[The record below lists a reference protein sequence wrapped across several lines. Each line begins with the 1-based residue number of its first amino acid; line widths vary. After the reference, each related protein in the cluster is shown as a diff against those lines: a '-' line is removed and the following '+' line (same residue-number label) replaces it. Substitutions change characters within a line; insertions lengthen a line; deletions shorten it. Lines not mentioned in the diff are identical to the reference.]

1 MKRWRSALALSFA
14 AALVA
19 GTAFAQATTGSSPKD
34 QPSAQAEKAKGAQ
47 TETSG
52 TTRQPAGTPGTAT
65 GETGKPDA
73 AKSDAMKGDAM
84 KGDAMKGDADKGKRA
99 ARGGN
104 REQVRAAQ
112 QALKDKGLY
121 DAEVDGLMG
130 PKTREA
136 IREFQKKENL
146 KETGRLD
153 AETLA
158 RLGVERTGAADTS
171 GSPAASPRTMP
182 GSTGKDAGT
191 TGTDAGTKTES
202 GSSAASPGTTPGP
215 AKSGEKK

>member
-1 MKRWRSALALSFA
+1 MRRWRSVLALTFA
-14 AALVA
+14 VVLVA
-19 GTAFAQATTGSSPKD
+19 GSAFAQATTATPPKD

-47 TETSG
+47 TTKE
-52 TTRQPAGTPGTAT
+52 PAGTPGTAT
-65 GETGKPDA
+65 GETGKTDA
-73 AKSDAMKGDAM
+73 TGGAMKT
-84 KGDAMKGDADKGKRA
+84 DADKGKRA
-99 ARGGN
+99 ARGGGN

-121 DAEVDGLMG
+121 DAEVDGVMG

-158 RLGVERTGAADTS
+158 KLGVERTGASTS
-171 GSPAASPRTMP
+171 GSPAASPKTMP
-182 GSTGKDAGT
+182 GGKDAG
-191 TGTDAGTKTES
+191 KTES
-202 GSSAASPGTTPGP
+202 GSSAASPSTGPGP
-215 AKSGEKK
+215 AKSGEKQ

>member
-1 MKRWRSALALSFA
+1 MKRWRSVLALSFA
-14 AALVA
+14 AVLVA
-19 GTAFAQATTGSSPKD
+19 SAAFAQATTGSSPKD

-52 TTRQPAGTPGTAT
+52 TTGQPAGTPGPAT
-65 GETGKPDA
+65 GEAGKPDA
-73 AKSDAMKGDAM
+73 AKGDAM
-84 KGDAMKGDADKGKRA
+84 KGDAMKADADKGKRA

-121 DAEVDGLMG
+121 DAEVDGIMG

-182 GSTGKDAGT
+182 GGAGKDAGT
-191 TGTDAGTKTES
+191 AGKDAGTKTES